1 MAPRLHRGAAMISFI
16 KKAFLPAA
24 LVALLVPSLAD
35 ARPVK
40 GHAAAVRKAVAGVT
54 GVQASKV
61 RYRSK
66 IDKSHDAD
74 GHQHVVAH
82 EQRVIRFRA
91 GRATGT
97 LKTDSSPVGAPARV
111 FDLKLDEIKPN
122 Q

>member
-1 MAPRLHRGAAMISFI
+1 MLSLL
-16 KKAFLPAA
+16 KKAVLPAA
-24 LVALLVPSLAD
+24 LVVLMAPSLAG

-40 GHAAAVRKAVAGVT
+40 GHAKKVRAAVSAVT
-54 GVQASKV
+54 GVKASAV

-66 IDKSHDAD
+66 IDRAHDAD
-74 GHQHVVAH
+74 GHKHIVAH

-97 LKTDSSPVGAPARV
+97 LKTDSSPIGAPARV
-111 FDLKLDEIKPN
+111 FDLKLDEIRPN

>member
-1 MAPRLHRGAAMISFI
+1 MFGFL
-16 KKAFLPAA
+16 KKAILPGVLAI
-24 LVALLVPSLAD
+24 LLVPSLAG

-40 GHAAAVRKAVAGVT
+40 GHAKSVRAAVSAVT
-54 GVQASKV
+54 GVKASAV

-66 IDKSHDAD
+66 IDRKHGAD
-74 GHQHVVAH
+74 GHVHVVAH
-82 EQRVIRFRA
+82 EQRVVRFRA

-97 LKTDSSPVGAPARV
+97 LKTDSSPIGAPARV

>member
-1 MAPRLHRGAAMISFI
+1 MLSFL
-16 KKAFLPAA
+16 KKAVLPAA
-24 LVALLVPSLAD
+24 LLTLLVPSLAG
-35 ARPVK
+35 ARPAK
-40 GHAAAVRKAVAGVT
+40 GHAKAVRAAVSAVT
-54 GVQASKV
+54 GVKASAV

-66 IDKSHDAD
+66 IDRAHEAD
-74 GHQHVVAH
+74 GHKHVVAH

-97 LKTDSSPVGAPARV
+97 LKTDSTPVGAPGRV

>member
-1 MAPRLHRGAAMISFI
+1 MMSFL
-16 KKAFLPAA
+16 KKAILPAA

-35 ARPVK
+35 ARPVN
-40 GHAAAVRKAVAGVT
+40 GHAATVRKAVAGVT

-66 IDKSHDAD
+66 IDKAHDAD

-97 LKTDSSPVGAPARV
+97 LRTDSSPVGAPARV

>member
-1 MAPRLHRGAAMISFI
+1 MLALL
-16 KKAFLPAA
+16 KKAILPAA
-24 LVALLVPSLAD
+24 LALVLAPSIAG

-40 GHAAAVRKAVAGVT
+40 GHAKTVRKAVSAVT

-61 RYRSK
+61 RYRSR
-66 IDKSHDAD
+66 IDRAHDAD
-74 GHQHVVAH
+74 GHQHIVAH
-82 EQRVIRFRA
+82 EQRIVRFRA

-97 LKTDSSPVGAPARV
+97 LKTDSSPIGAPARV

>member
-1 MAPRLHRGAAMISFI
+1 VRDRRQTVF
-16 KKAFLPAA
+16 A
-24 LVALLVPSLAD
+24 LVKKTILTATLFALLAPSIAD

-40 GHAAAVRKAVAGVT
+40 GHAKTVRAAVSAVT
-54 GVQASKV
+54 GVKASAV

-66 IDKSHDAD
+66 IDRAHDAD
-74 GHQHVVAH
+74 GHKHIVAH
-82 EQRVIRFRA
+82 EQRVVRFRA

-111 FDLKLDEIKPN
+111 FELKLDPIKPN

>member
-1 MAPRLHRGAAMISFI
+1 MISFL
-16 KKAFLPAA
+16 KKAILPAA
-24 LVALLVPSLAD
+24 LIMLLAPAIAG

-40 GHAAAVRKAVAGVT
+40 GHAKAVRKAVATVT
-54 GVQASKV
+54 GVKASAV
-61 RYRSK
+61 RYRSR
-66 IDKSHDAD
+66 IDRAHDAD

-82 EQRVIRFRA
+82 EQRVVRFRA

-97 LKTDSSPVGAPARV
+97 LRTDSSPVGAPARV

>member
-1 MAPRLHRGAAMISFI
+1 MLSLF
-16 KKAFLPAA
+16 KKAILSTTL
-24 LVALLVPSLAD
+24 LVALVPSIAS
-35 ARPVK
+35 ARPAK
-40 GHAAAVRKAVAGVT
+40 GHAKKVRAAVSAVT
-54 GVQASKV
+54 GVKASAV

-66 IDKSHDAD
+66 IDRAHQAD
-74 GHQHVVAH
+74 GHKHIVAH
-82 EQRVIRFRA
+82 EQRVVRFRA